1 MATYTQNMQLKKPAG
16 SDYVQVDDLNGN
28 MDTIDGAVGKLTDL
42 TTTDKTT
49 LVAAINEA
57 AKSGGSENVPYIG
70 DNGNW
75 YVYDPSTMQF
85 KDSGKPSQG
94 DSATVAVGTTTT
106 GAAGTN
112 ASVANSGTGS
122 AAVLNFTIPRG
133 DKGEKGDKGDTGT
146 GLTILGTYATLSAL
160 QAAVTNPNVG
170 DMYNVGSS
178 APYNIYLWDGST
190 WKDQGQLQGAKGDKG
205 DPGTAATVSVG
216 TVSTGAPGSNAAVTN
231 SGTESA
237 AVFNFT
243 IPRGNDGASGVTP
256 NVKAGTTTTLSAG
269 SSATVTRRAGSP
281 DSAPIFDFGIPKGD
295 KGDGADITIDAA
307 MSSTSTN
314 PVQNAVITAALNGK
328 ANTAHTHAASDVV
341 SGTLPLIRGGTGA
354 SNADAARDNL
364 LVPKRWNSLW
374 EGVFTSGSITVPSVW
389 NYFELL
395 IFIQG
400 ESLWEPM
407 YCTKMDS
414 RLFLGSGASEFVY
427 TDASGLFQRHFSI
440 RLLGNAGDDDTL
452 SYDYIVSAILGG
464 TRNGATSD
472 SKWAIRRIYGAV
484 LGSDVTI

>member
-16 SDYVQVDDLNGN
+16 SDYVKVDDLNGN
-28 MDTIDGAVGKLTDL
+28 MDVIDGTVGKLTDL

-112 ASVANSGTGS
+112 ASVVNSGTAS
-122 AAVLNFTIPRG
+122 AAVLNFTVPRG

-178 APYNIYLWDGST
+178 APYNIYLWDGET

-256 NVKAGTTTTLSAG
+256 NIKAGTTTTLSAG
-269 SSATVTRRAGSP
+269 SSATVTRRVGSP

-295 KGDGADITIDAA
+295 KGDGADITIDSA

-328 ANTAHTHAASDVV
+328 ADTAHTHAASDVV
-341 SGTLPLIRGGTGA
+341 SGTLPLIRGGTDATDADGA
-354 SNADAARDNL
+354 RNK
-364 LVPKRWNSLW
+364 LVTVKKPTMLW
-374 EGVFTSGSITVPSVW
+374 AGSWSSGSITVQGISD
-389 NYFELL
+389 YY
-395 IFIQG
+395 IFMV
-400 ESLWEPM
+400 E
-407 YCTKMDS
+407 T
-414 RLFLGSGASEFVY
+414 
-427 TDASGLFQRHFSI
+427 T
-440 RLLGNAGDDDTL
+440 DDDVAFCRIGSSL
-452 SYDYIVSAILGG
+452 ILGG
-464 TRNGATSD
+464 SLYCLSGESGQMAYSFRAGVSGNTLTLQNSYAIIHQPSTSHSGKYTRTVKA
-472 SKWAIRRIYGAV
+472 IYGLILNNDFSV
-484 LGSDVTI
+484 KGT

>member
-16 SDYVQVDDLNGN
+16 SDYVKVDDLNGN
-28 MDTIDGAVGKLTDL
+28 MDVIDGTVGKLTDL

-57 AKSGGSENVPYIG
+57 SKSGGSENVPYIG

-112 ASVANSGTGS
+112 ASVVNSGTAS
-122 AAVLNFTIPRG
+122 AAVLNFTVPRG

-146 GLTILGTYATLSAL
+146 GLTILGTYATVSAL

-178 APYNIYLWDGST
+178 APYNIYLWDGAT
-190 WKDQGQLQGAKGDKG
+190 WKDQGQLQGAKGDKGDKG

-216 TVSTGAPGSNAAVTN
+216 TVSTGAPGSNAEVTN

-243 IPRGNDGASGVTP
+243 IPRGSDGASGVTP
-256 NVKAGTTTTLSAG
+256 NIKAGTTTTLSAG
-269 SSATVTRRAGSP
+269 SSATVTRRVGSP

-295 KGDGADITIDAA
+295 KGDGADITIDAS

-341 SGTLPLIRGGTGA
+341 SGTLPLIRGGT
-354 SNADAARDNL
+354 DAANAAGARANL
-364 LVPKRWNSLW
+364 VVPMRPKLLW
-374 EGVFTSGSITVPSVW
+374 SGSFSSGSITVSGYSEYELFAFVSSASEGVFIIGSDWAGIGGYSLYGSNYIAIMGYRFGVNGNTLTIDASNKGITSWDPSSGATNTFAVTKI
-389 NYFELL
+389 YGLVRKAD
-395 IFIQG
+395 IQG
-400 ESLWEPM
+400 
-407 YCTKMDS
+407 
-414 RLFLGSGASEFVY
+414 
-427 TDASGLFQRHFSI
+427 
-440 RLLGNAGDDDTL
+440 
-452 SYDYIVSAILGG
+452 
-464 TRNGATSD
+464 AT
-472 SKWAIRRIYGAV
+472 
-484 LGSDVTI
+484 

>member
-16 SDYVQVDDLNGN
+16 SDYVKVDDLNGN
-28 MDTIDGAVGKLTDL
+28 MDVIDGAVGKLTDL

-112 ASVANSGTGS
+112 ASVANSGTAS
-122 AAVLNFTIPRG
+122 TAVLNFTIPRG
-133 DKGEKGDKGDTGT
+133 DKGEKGDKGDKGDTGT

-178 APYNIYLWDGST
+178 APYNIYLWDGSA

-328 ANTAHTHAASDVV
+328 ANTVHTHAASDVV
-341 SGTLPLIRGGTGA
+341 SGTLPLIRGGTEATSAAGA
-354 SNADAARDNL
+354 RANL
-364 LVPKRWNSLW
+364 NVLRAPELLW
-374 EGVFTSGSITVPSVW
+374 SGTFFDGVITVPGLSG
-389 NYFELL
+389 YTYLIFELDVSSKNL
-395 IFIQG
+395 VCLAKYNSSTIYLPGFATND
-400 ESLWEPM
+400 EYSTPRVST
-407 YCTKMDS
+407 YTYT
-414 RLFLGSGASEFVY
+414 LGVNGNTLSFTSN
-427 TDASGLFQRHFSI
+427 H
-440 RLLGNAGDDDTL
+440 RLLVTHQSGGGHNHSQDGA
-452 SYDYIVSAILGG
+452 IV
-464 TRNGATSD
+464 
-472 SKWAIRRIYGAV
+472 KIYGFM
-484 LGSDVTI
+484 

>member
-1 MATYTQNMQLKKPAG
+1 MATYTPNMQLKKPAG

-28 MDTIDGAVGKLTDL
+28 MDVIDGAVGKLTDL

-75 YVYDPSTMQF
+75 YIYDPSTMQF

-112 ASVANSGTGS
+112 ASVANFGTAS

-178 APYNIYLWDGST
+178 APYNIYLWDGSA

-256 NVKAGTTTTLSAG
+256 NVKVGNTTTLAAG
-269 SSATVTRRAGSP
+269 SQATVTRRAGSP
-281 DSAPIFDFGIPKGD
+281 DSAPIFDFGIPQGA

-328 ANTAHTHAASDVV
+328 ANTAHSHVAKDISNLYPVGSIYMSVNSTSPAS
-341 SGTLPLIRGGTGA
+341 IYGGTWEQIKDAFLLAAGDTYTAGSTGGEATHTLTVDEIPDHKHNGNILTAGTINGTGGA
-354 SNADAARDNL
+354 LGRGDWAS
-364 LVPKRWNSLW
+364 
-374 EGVFTSGSITVPSVW
+374 SITFAYNSQYPVISFNGGNMGGGAHNNMPPYLSVYVW
-389 NYFELL
+389 KR
-395 IFIQG
+395 
-400 ESLWEPM
+400 
-407 YCTKMDS
+407 T
-414 RLFLGSGASEFVY
+414 A
-427 TDASGLFQRHFSI
+427 
-440 RLLGNAGDDDTL
+440 
-452 SYDYIVSAILGG
+452 
-464 TRNGATSD
+464 
-472 SKWAIRRIYGAV
+472 
-484 LGSDVTI
+484 

>member
-1 MATYTQNMQLKKPAG
+1 
-16 SDYVQVDDLNGN
+16 
-28 MDTIDGAVGKLTDL
+28 
-42 TTTDKTT
+42 
-49 LVAAINEA
+49 
-57 AKSGGSENVPYIG
+57 
-70 DNGNW
+70 
-75 YVYDPSTMQF
+75 MQF

-112 ASVANSGTGS
+112 ASVANSGTAS

-178 APYNIYLWDGST
+178 APYNIYLWDGAT

-269 SSATVTRRAGSP
+269 SSATVTRRVGSP

-295 KGDGADITIDAA
+295 KGDGADITIDAE

-341 SGTLPLIRGGTGA
+341 SGTLPLIRGGTDATDADGA
-354 SNADAARDNL
+354 RNK
-364 LVPKRWNSLW
+364 LVTVKKPTMLW
-374 EGVFTSGSITVPSVW
+374 AGNWSSGSITVQGISD
-389 NYFELL
+389 YY
-395 IFIQG
+395 IFMV
-400 ESLWEPM
+400 E
-407 YCTKMDS
+407 T
-414 RLFLGSGASEFVY
+414 
-427 TDASGLFQRHFSI
+427 T
-440 RLLGNAGDDDTL
+440 DDDVAFCRIGSSL
-452 SYDYIVSAILGG
+452 ILGG
-464 TRNGATSD
+464 GLYCLSGESGQMAYSFRAGVSGNTLTLQNSYAIIHQPSTSHSGKYTRTVKA
-472 SKWAIRRIYGAV
+472 IYGLILNNDFSV
-484 LGSDVTI
+484 KGT

>member
-16 SDYVQVDDLNGN
+16 SDYVKVDDLNGN
-28 MDTIDGAVGKLTDL
+28 MDVIDGAVGKLTDL

-112 ASVANSGTGS
+112 ASVVNSGTAS
-122 AAVLNFTIPRG
+122 AAVLNFTVPRG

-178 APYNIYLWDGST
+178 APYNIYLWDGAT

-205 DPGTAATVSVG
+205 DPGAAATVSVG
-216 TVSTGAPGSNAAVTN
+216 TVSTGAPGSNAEVTN

-256 NVKAGTTTTLSAG
+256 NIKAGTTTTLSAG
-269 SSATVTRRAGSP
+269 SSATVTRRVGSP

-328 ANTAHTHAASDVV
+328 ADTAHTHAASDVV
-341 SGTLPLIRGGTGA
+341 SGTLPLIRGGTDATDADGA
-354 SNADAARDNL
+354 RNK
-364 LVPKRWNSLW
+364 LVTVKKPTMLW
-374 EGVFTSGSITVPSVW
+374 AGSWSSGSITVQGISD
-389 NYFELL
+389 YY
-395 IFIQG
+395 IFMV
-400 ESLWEPM
+400 E
-407 YCTKMDS
+407 T
-414 RLFLGSGASEFVY
+414 
-427 TDASGLFQRHFSI
+427 T
-440 RLLGNAGDDDTL
+440 DDDVAFCKIGSSL
-452 SYDYIVSAILGG
+452 ILGG
-464 TRNGATSD
+464 SLYCLSGESGQMAYSFRAEVSGNTLTLQNSYAIIHQPSTSHSGKYTRTVKA
-472 SKWAIRRIYGAV
+472 IYGLILNNDFSV
-484 LGSDVTI
+484 KGT

>member
-16 SDYVQVDDLNGN
+16 SDYVKVDDLNGN
-28 MDTIDGAVGKLTDL
+28 MDAIDGTVGKLTDL

-112 ASVANSGTGS
+112 ASVVNSGTAS
-122 AAVLNFTIPRG
+122 AAVLNFTVPRG

-160 QAAVTNPNVG
+160 EAAVTNPNVG

-205 DPGTAATVSVG
+205 DPGTAATVAVG
-216 TVSTGAPGSNAAVTN
+216 TVSTGAPGSNAEVTN

-328 ANTAHTHAASDVV
+328 ADTAHTHAASDVV
-341 SGTLPLIRGGTGA
+341 SGTLPLIRGGTDATDADGA
-354 SNADAARDNL
+354 RNK
-364 LVPKRWNSLW
+364 LVTVKKPTMLW
-374 EGVFTSGSITVPSVW
+374 AGSWSSGSITVQGISD
-389 NYFELL
+389 YY
-395 IFIQG
+395 IFMV
-400 ESLWEPM
+400 E
-407 YCTKMDS
+407 T
-414 RLFLGSGASEFVY
+414 
-427 TDASGLFQRHFSI
+427 T
-440 RLLGNAGDDDTL
+440 DDDVAFCRIGSSL
-452 SYDYIVSAILGG
+452 ILGG
-464 TRNGATSD
+464 SLYCLSGESGQMAYSFRAGVSGNTLTLQNSYAIIHQPSTSHSGKYTRTVKA
-472 SKWAIRRIYGAV
+472 IYGLILNNDFSV
-484 LGSDVTI
+484 KGT